1 QRYAVRQNLS
11 ATLIAIMNQMLLP
24 CKKAGTRIIP
34 ATEVLINTPAVKMY
48 IEKSEENK
56 LPEVMEKGGKEGMRN
71 FNKSL
76 KKLLDQKY
84 IDEETAFEAS
94 LKPEK
99 LDRML
104 RAIKQI

>member
-1 QRYAVRQNLS
+1 M
-11 ATLIAIMNQMLLP
+11 LIP
-24 CKKAGTRIIP
+24 CKKQGTRIIP

-56 LPEVMEKGGKEGMRN
+56 LPEVIESGTKDGMRN
-71 FNKSL
+71 FNYSL
-76 KKLLDQKY
+76 KKLLDFKY
-84 IDEETAFEAS
+84 IDEETALKAS

-104 RAIKQI
+104 RAIKEL

>member
-1 QRYAVRQNLS
+1 
-11 ATLIAIMNQMLLP
+11 
-24 CKKAGTRIIP
+24 
-34 ATEVLINTPAVKMY
+34 
-48 IEKSEENK
+48 
-56 LPEVMEKGGKEGMRN
+56 MRN

-76 KKLLDQKY
+76 KELLDRKY
-84 IDEETAFEAS
+84 IDQETALKAS

>member
-1 QRYAVRQNLS
+1 M
-11 ATLIAIMNQMLLP
+11 ILP
-24 CKKAGTRIIP
+24 FKKHYTRIIP

-56 LPEVMEKGGKEGMRN
+56 LPEVMESGTKDGMRN
-71 FNKSL
+71 FNYSL

-84 IDEETAFEAS
+84 IDQETALKAS

>member
-1 QRYAVRQNLS
+1 
-11 ATLIAIMNQMLLP
+11 LP
-24 CKKAGTRIIP
+24 CKKQDTRIIP

-56 LPEVMEKGGKEGMRN
+56 LPEVMEKGTKDGMRN
-71 FNKSL
+71 FNYSL
-76 KKLLDQKY
+76 KKLLDKKF
-84 IDEETAFEAS
+84 IDQETALKAS

>member
-1 QRYAVRQNLS
+1 
-11 ATLIAIMNQMLLP
+11 
-24 CKKAGTRIIP
+24 
-34 ATEVLINTPAVKMY
+34 MY

-56 LPEVMEKGGKEGMRN
+56 LPEVIEKGGKEGMRN

-76 KKLLDQKY
+76 KKLLDRKY
-84 IDEETAFEAS
+84 IDQETALKAS